1 MLGGA
6 VRKVLHSTTQRRIA
20 LHRRQRIA
28 ATRQSLADTPFGAE
42 FLVSIPSRTAA
53 VHTLDVASK
62 DEHFVLA

>member
-1 MLGGA
+1 M
-6 VRKVLHSTTQRRIA
+6 QRRIA

-28 ATRQSLADTPFGAE
+28 ATRQSLADAPFGTKM
-42 FLVSIPSRTAA
+42 FMGIPSRTTA